1 VIGQQID
8 SRPGLLY
15 RVDSPRSLR
24 HAATG
29 FTLPHLIIEYSAN
42 IEDRIAL
49 DALLDKLH
57 ACALE
62 TGVFPLGGLRVRAHR
77 ADHYRIADKAADN
90 GFVHVTALIGHGRAL
105 DVQQRAGEQLFAV
118 LTEHLASLYDR
129 SPLAISLNI
138 QEFHPVLNFKKNN
151 LHEHVKK
158 RGGTARSSKPGA
170 QQTSGSKAQ
179 PKPGATV
186 QQ

>member
-1 VIGQQID
+1 
-8 SRPGLLY
+8 
-15 RVDSPRSLR
+15 
-24 HAATG
+24 
-29 FTLPHLIIEYSAN
+29 LIVEYSAN
-42 IEDRIAL
+42 IEEQIGL

-57 ACALE
+57 SCALG

-77 ADHYRIADKAADN
+77 TEHFRVADKAAEN

-105 DVQQRAGEQLFAV
+105 DVQQRAGEQLFAA
-118 LTEHLASLYDR
+118 LTDHLGSLYDK

-158 RGGTARSSKPGA
+158 RAAAAGRNETRNGGAG
-170 QQTSGSKAQ
+170 
-179 PKPGATV
+179 
-186 QQ
+186 